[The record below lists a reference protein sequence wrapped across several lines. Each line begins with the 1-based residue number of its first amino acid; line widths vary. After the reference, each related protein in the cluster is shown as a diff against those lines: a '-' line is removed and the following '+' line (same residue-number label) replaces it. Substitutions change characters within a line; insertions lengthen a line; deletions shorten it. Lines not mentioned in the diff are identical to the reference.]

1 MYTTIAVIAG
11 FAVLEQVFNGY
22 KWPKQPYWILR
33 SIFWFALLIGI
44 SNLLGRYLDP
54 YAHGLTVFDLSGWG
68 IWGAPVALFF
78 YEVLIYFVHRAQHRV
93 DFLWRMH
100 QWHHSSERIDIWSV
114 ARIHPLELPLFHII
128 GLIAFAVVF
137 KLSKETSGGLITFL
151 LLIQYIQHTNVK
163 TPRWLGYII
172 VRPENHMLHHAR
184 EKHHSITATYR
195 SSTCFSEP
203 LKIRKRP
210 LLNLDFGTVPPPA
223 LSITFCAGTIPAN
236 QNRLWRVEGF

>member
-22 KWPKQPYWILR
+22 KWPKQPYWVLR
-33 SIFWFALLIGI
+33 GIFWFALLIGT
-44 SNLLGRYLDP
+44 SHLLGRYLDP

-78 YEVLIYFVHRAQHRV
+78 YEVLVYFVHRAQHRV

-100 QWHHSSERIDIWSV
+100 QWHHSSERIDIWSSV
-114 ARIHPLELPLFHII
+114 RTHPLELPLFHIV

-137 KLSKETSGGLITFL
+137 NLSKETSGGLMTFL

-184 EKHHSITATYR
+184 HVHR
-195 SSTCFSEP
+195 SNYADLP
-203 LKIRKRP
+203 IIDML
-210 LLNLDFGTVPPPA
+210 FGTFECPEKPPKDVGFWNGASREA
-223 LSITFCAGTIPAN
+223 LTLLMGKDATKEKGKALTNTP
-236 QNRLWRVEGF
+236 